1 VRELSLHIL
10 DIAENGITAGADCIQ
25 ILVNEARRNE
35 DLLTIVIED
44 NGSGMSA
51 EKLQKPT
58 DPFITTRT
66 TRRVGLGLSLLSAA
80 ADRCE
85 GSLEIETEPGRGTR
99 VQATFRYNHIDRAP
113 VGDMA
118 STITTLIMG
127 NPQVDFVYT
136 HIIDTKDF
144 VLDTRDLKEGKQD
157 QSLTD
162 PVLIF
167 HLTRSIRNSLS
178 ALAGS
183 SGGESGGTEENHGKI
198 DN

>member
-1 VRELSLHIL
+1 MRELSLHIL
-10 DIAENGITAGADCIQ
+10 DIAENGITAGADCVQ
-25 ILVNEARRNE
+25 ILINEARDND

-44 NGSGMSA
+44 NGRGMPA

-66 TRRVGLGLSLLSAA
+66 TRRVGLGLSLLAAA

-85 GSLEIETEPGRGTR
+85 GKLEIETESGRGTR
-99 VQATFRYNHIDRAP
+99 VEATFRYSHIDRAP
-113 VGDMA
+113 VGDIA

-136 HIIDTKDF
+136 HIVDTRDF
-144 VLDTRDLKEGKQD
+144 ILDTRDLKEGTQD

-167 HLTRSIRNSLS
+167 HLTQSIRDSLNE
-178 ALAGS
+178 LAGGNGKS
-183 SGGESGGTEENHGKI
+183 EVTEENHGKI
-198 DN
+198 DD

>member
-1 VRELSLHIL
+1 MRELSLHIL

-25 ILVNEARRNE
+25 ILINEARSSD

-44 NGSGMSA
+44 NGSGMPA
-51 EKLQKPT
+51 EKLHMPT

-66 TRRVGLGLSLLSAA
+66 TRRVGLGLSLLAAA

-85 GSLEIETEPGRGTR
+85 GKLEIETEPGRGTR

-136 HIIDTKDF
+136 HIIDAKDF

-162 PVLIF
+162 PMLIF
-167 HLTRSIRNSLS
+167 NLTRSIRNSLS
-178 ALAGS
+178 LLAEGS
-183 SGGESGGTEENHGKI
+183 GESGDTEENHGKI
-198 DN
+198 DD